1 MDVLYLCDNTL
12 TKESRCQKDQ
22 MMRSLAFFEKSYRK
36 NELILVDFAQI
47 AVVYVLQGALKV
59 FICND
64 FGAEKLLYYVV
75 EGCSCLANH
84 HEEEQVYL
92 RLEAGVDCKVCFVG
106 FFSLMTHICEDKD
119 SFTKMLHMISQ
130 QMAAIEA
137 NLLDLASCSLKGRI
151 CKFIAALAEQST
163 LFTSDGAVILKK
175 FPSRVDIARFTGIRK
190 RNVIKCLSEL
200 QEQGIIRKEGK
211 RMIIVDFEQL
221 KAEIAVG
228 CGGKSERK

>member
-1 MDVLYLCDNTL
+1 MP
-12 TKESRCQKDQ
+12 K
-22 MMRSLAFFEKSYRK
+22 RSDDAFFGFLEKSYRK

-47 AVVYVLQGALKV
+47 VVIYVLQGALKV

-64 FGAEKLLYYVV
+64 FGMKKLLYYVE

-92 RLEAGVDCKVCFVG
+92 HLEAGMNCKVCFVE
-106 FFSLMTHICEDKD
+106 FLPLMTHICADKGN
-119 SFTKMLHMISQ
+119 FAKMLYRISQ
-130 QMAAIEA
+130 QIAAIEA
-137 NLLDLASCSLKGRI
+137 NLLDLVSCSLKGRI

-175 FPSRVDIARFTGIRK
+175 FPSRADIAQFTGIHK

-200 QEQGIIRKEGK
+200 QEQGIIKKENK